1 MKNLLRYLAFV
12 LMVGGAF
19 AQNNLPACPSSGY
32 LHNCFGTVDFANG
45 NKYVGEWK
53 DNKYNGQ
60 GTFTFADGAKYVG
73 EFKDGMRN
81 GQGTDFFANG
91 NKYVGENKADKANGQ
106 GTFTFANGNKHVG
119 EYKDGKRN
127 GQGTFT
133 FADGAKYVGE
143 FKDGMRNGQGTLYAS
158 NGSIVNEGMWG
169 DDKFL
174 YFISLQQAA
183 KPNIEKEIPHEN
195 LKVAKKENT
204 KNEEKPSLNKQNAQ
218 LRGSAGFRQMWG
230 L

>member
-1 MKNLLRYLAFV
+1 MKNLLRYLAFA
-12 LMVGGAF
+12 LMVGDAF
-19 AQNNLPACPSSGY
+19 AQSNLPACPASGY
-32 LHNCFGTVDFANG
+32 LHNCFGTVPFANG
-45 NKYVGEWK
+45 NKYAGEWK

-73 EFKDGMRN
+73 EYKDGKRSGQGTFTSADGAKYVGEFKDGKYN
-81 GQGTDFFANG
+81 GQGTDTFVNG
-91 NKYVGENKADKANGQ
+91 NKY
-106 GTFTFANGNKHVG
+106 VG

-127 GQGTFT
+127 GQGTF
-133 FADGAKYVGE
+133 
-143 FKDGMRNGQGTLYAS
+143 YAS
-158 NGSIVNEGMWG
+158 NGSIVNEGMWA

-204 KNEEKPSLNKQNAQ
+204 KHEEKSSLNKQNAPP
-218 LRGSAGFRQMWG
+218 RGNAGFRQMWG

>member
-1 MKNLLRYLAFV
+1 MRYLAFA
-12 LMVGGAF
+12 LMVEGVF
-19 AQNNLPACPSSGY
+19 AQSNLPACPSSGY
-32 LHNCFGTVDFANG
+32 LHNCFGTVTFANG

-73 EFKDGMRN
+73 EFKDGTRN
-81 GQGTDFFANG
+81 GQGTDTFVNG
-91 NKYVGENKADKANGQ
+91 SKY
-106 GTFTFANGNKHVG
+106 VG
-119 EYKDGKRN
+119 EYKDGK
-127 GQGTFT
+127 
-133 FADGAKYVGE
+133 
-143 FKDGMRNGQGTLYAS
+143 RNGQGTLYAS
-158 NGSIVNEGMWG
+158 NGSIVNEGMWA

-195 LKVAKKENT
+195 LKVAKKENM
-204 KNEEKPSLNKQNAQ
+204 KHEEKSSLNKQNAQ
-218 LRGSAGFRQMWG
+218 QRSNAGLRQMWG